1 MARKWGTNRENHVC
15 EDFVRKNAILDPPG
29 RFAGIHRAHLK
40 IDSIWR
46 LSDRMF
52 NIDSAQERSSKT
64 SAKLLS
70 VKMNQLGE
78 YYNRIFNPIF

>member
-15 EDFVRKNAILDPPG
+15 EDFVRENAILDPPG
-29 RFAGIHRAHLK
+29 RFAGIHKAHLK
-40 IDSIWR
+40 IDDIWR
-46 LSDRMF
+46 LSDRISTF
-52 NIDSAQERSSKT
+52 ILRRKAPKSL
-64 SAKLLS
+64 AKLLP